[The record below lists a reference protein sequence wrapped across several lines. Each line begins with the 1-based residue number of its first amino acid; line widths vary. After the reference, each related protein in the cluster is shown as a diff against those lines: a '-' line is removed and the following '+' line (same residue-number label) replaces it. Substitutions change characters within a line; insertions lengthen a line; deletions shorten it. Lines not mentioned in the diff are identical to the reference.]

1 MADMLSKKQVAKLIG
16 VSERTVS
23 RHDTEWGL
31 NPVQITNRLTQYH
44 PDEVSAYL
52 ARIGKKDQVMT
63 PTEAEKV
70 VRSVLEAYHFDED
83 TTEALTKVAD
93 LLAALRA

>member
-23 RHDTEWGL
+23 RHDKEWGL
-31 NPVQITNRLTQYH
+31 NPVQITNRLTQYR
-44 PDEVSAYL
+44 PEEVSAYL

-63 PTEAEKV
+63 PTEAEKI
-70 VRSVLEAYHFDED
+70 VRGILAGYHFDED
-83 TTEALTKVAD
+83 TSEALAKVAD
-93 LLAALRA
+93 LLADLR